1 MKIESYVLSYYR
13 KACEMKPL
21 HVPTMP
27 EGNQRLMGSIRDE
40 VVAIAAKQSA
50 EGSKALLRAL
60 ASVPTE
66 FPELTKEIARID
78 AEILSVRNDM
88 AKRPKC
94 GVDMGRLVDFAKR
107 IGKVHASDLL
117 TSCGDDQSALLALL
131 EVLKGNGD
139 EHYTQIA
146 EGRLVSLIVGYD
158 TTERLAKLEA
168 ERRGLISFAE
178 QMQESL
184 VQSIGRAHAPHLVQA
199 SATAKMDAARY

>member
-21 HVPTMP
+21 HVPIMP
-27 EGNQRLMGSIRDE
+27 AGNQRLMGSIRDE

-50 EGSKALLRAL
+50 EGSKALLKAL
-60 ASVPTE
+60 AAVPTE
-66 FPELTKEIARID
+66 FAGLTKEIERID
-78 AEILSVRNDM
+78 GEILKVKSDKL
-88 AKRPKC
+88 KRPAC
-94 GVDMGRLVDFAKR
+94 SPDMGKAVGFMKQ
-107 IGKVHASDLL
+107 IGKVHPSDML

-146 EGRLVSLIVGYD
+146 EGRLANLVVGYD
-158 TTERLAKLEA
+158 TTEQLAKLEA

-178 QMQESL
+178 QLQESL
-184 VQSIGRAHAPHLVQA
+184 VQSLGRSYAPWLVNEA
-199 SATAKMDAARY
+199 AAAKLNAIR

>member
-27 EGNQRLMGSIRDE
+27 EGGQAVMEAIRDE

-50 EGSKALLRAL
+50 EGSKTLLRAL

-88 AKRPKC
+88 ARRPKC
-94 GVDMGRLVDFAKR
+94 GPDMGKAVGFMKQ
-107 IGKVHASDLL
+107 IGKVHPSDML

-158 TTERLAKLEA
+158 TTERLAKLES
-168 ERRGLISFAE
+168 ERRGLISFAV

-184 VQSIGRAHAPHLVQA
+184 VQSLGRSYAPWLVNEA
-199 SATAKMDAARY
+199 AAAKLNAIR

>member
-27 EGNQRLMGSIRDE
+27 EGNQRLMESIRDE
-40 VVAIAAKQSA
+40 VVAVAAKQSA
-50 EGSKALLRAL
+50 EGSRALLRAL
-60 ASVPTE
+60 AAVPTE

-94 GVDMGRLVDFAKR
+94 GPAMGKLVDFAKR

-117 TSCGDDQSALLALL
+117 AECGDDQGALLALL
-131 EVLKGNGD
+131 EVVKSGD
-139 EHYTQIA
+139 EHWAGAVQGKLTA
-146 EGRLVSLIVGYD
+146 LLVGYHA
-158 TTERLAKLEA
+158 TERLAKLEA

-199 SATAKMDAARY
+199 AAIAKLDAIR

>member
-1 MKIESYVLSYYR
+1 MMVNSFIFEYY
-13 KACEMKPL
+13 KQQCEPKPV
-21 HVPTMP
+21 HVPAMP
-27 EGNQRLMGSIRDE
+27 AGNRAVMEAIRDE
-40 VVAIAAKQSA
+40 VVTIATKAQA
-50 EGSKALLRAL
+50 EGNKALLKAL
-60 ASVPTE
+60 AAVPNE

-94 GVDMGRLVDFAKR
+94 GPAMGKLVDFAKR

-117 TSCGDDQSALLALL
+117 AECGDDQGALLALL

-146 EGRLVSLIVGYD
+146 EGKLTALLVGYN
-158 TTERLAKLEA
+158 TSERLQLLEQ

-178 QMQESL
+178 QLQESL
-184 VQSIGRAHAPHLVQA
+184 VQSIGRSLAPWLVNEAAA
-199 SATAKMDAARY
+199 SKLNAIR